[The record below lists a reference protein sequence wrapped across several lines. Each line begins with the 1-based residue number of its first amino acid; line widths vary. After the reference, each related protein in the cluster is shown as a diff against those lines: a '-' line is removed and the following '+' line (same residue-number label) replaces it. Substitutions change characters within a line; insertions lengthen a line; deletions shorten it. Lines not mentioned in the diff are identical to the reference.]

1 MSIQLI
7 TFDLD
12 DTLWD
17 VTPVM
22 QDAEAALRNWLALH
36 APRLGAVPVEHL
48 WSIRAT
54 LLQAEPMLK
63 HCLSELRRRIL
74 LLALADAGYPASEAQ
89 ALAEAGFQ
97 VFLAARH
104 QVELFAEVHPTLE
117 ALANRF
123 QLGVITNGNADVRR
137 LGLADYFQFAL
148 CAEELGVGKP
158 DPHPFEQALARA
170 GVPAEQALHVGD
182 HPADDILGARGAGM
196 HAVWY
201 NPQGKPWQLPDA
213 RPGMLSSGLE
223 GADPKLLQR
232 CQPSAEIRSLGEL
245 PGLLQRW

>member
-36 APRLGAVPVEHL
+36 APRLGAVPVDHL
-48 WSIRAT
+48 WSIRAS

-63 HCLSELRRRIL
+63 HRLSELRRRIL
-74 LLALADAGYPASEAQ
+74 LHALADAGYAHSDAH

-97 VFLAARH
+97 VFLTARH

-158 DPHPFEQALARA
+158 DPKPFTEALKLA
-170 GVPAEQALHVGD
+170 GIAAEHAVHIGD
-182 HPADDILGARGAGM
+182 HPSDDIAGAQAAGLR
-196 HAVWY
+196 AIWF
-201 NPQGKPWQLPDA
+201 NPQGKAWEADNTPD
-213 RPGMLSSGLE
+213 G
-223 GADPKLLQR
+223 Q
-232 CQPSAEIRSLGEL
+232 IRSLAEL
-245 PGLLQRW
+245 PALLHSWA

>member
-22 QDAEAALRNWLALH
+22 QDAEAALRNWLAMH

-48 WSIRAT
+48 WGIRAT
-54 LLQAEPMLK
+54 LLRTEPSLQ
-63 HCLSELRRRIL
+63 HRLSELRRRIL
-74 LLALADAGYPASEAQ
+74 FHALENAGYAYNDAQ
-89 ALAEAGFQ
+89 ALAEGGFQ

-117 ALANRF
+117 ALASRF
-123 QLGVITNGNADVRR
+123 TLGVITNGNADVRR

-158 DPHPFEQALARA
+158 DPKPFEEALKRA
-170 GVPAEQALHVGD
+170 GIAAEYAVHIGD
-182 HPADDILGARGAGM
+182 HPSDDIAGAKAAGLR
-196 HAVWY
+196 AIWF
-201 NPQGKPWQLPDA
+201 NPQAKPWNGTTAPD
-213 RPGMLSSGLE
+213 
-223 GADPKLLQR
+223 
-232 CQPSAEIRSLGEL
+232 AEIRSLAEL
-245 PGLLQRW
+245 PVLLHSWA